1 MANRTEIQ
9 ARNREGEELSVQHTS
24 TDSPI
29 LPALNLRELQAID
42 PNLVPFVIE
51 QTALEA
57 DFRRKES
64 KRVNTLIFTERI
76 SGVVF
81 GAIIALVVVGLGAY
95 LILQGHDWAGVTLC
109 GGTLATIVGIFVTKK
124 VTDKSDD
131 DEDSKS
137 TPRKNKSNQRK
148 R

>member
-29 LPALNLRELQAID
+29 LPALNLRELQEID
-42 PNLVPFVIE
+42 PKLVPFVIE

-76 SGVVF
+76 SGVVL

-124 VTDKSDD
+124 VTDKSEEDD
-131 DEDSKS
+131 STPTPQRKKS
-137 TPRKNKSNQRK
+137 TPK
-148 R
+148 RR